1 MDTHDS
7 HINDRQIL
15 IDLAN
20 TSNEQLEG
28 ASQASAYRA
37 FNLGCMLGILPAL
50 LVGLIAFVTAQYSW
64 IAGVTAALVM
74 LIAAGGFAGLAAYL
88 TRARRMER
96 IFHEQVFPDLTQKLA
111 EMQVDMPTFLEIAVE
126 ELPSNAALVH
136 LLSQESQNSLNN
148 GNTP

>member
-1 MDTHDS
+1 MDTIDS
-7 HINDRQIL
+7 QTDDRQTL
-15 IDLAN
+15 IDLAKS
-20 TSNEQLEG
+20 SNEQLEG

-50 LVGLIAFVTAQYSW
+50 LVGLISFVTAQYSW
-64 IAGVTAALVM
+64 IAGVTAAMIM

-96 IFHEQVFPDLTQKLA
+96 IFHEQVYPDLYQKLA
-111 EMQVDMPTFLEIAVE
+111 DMQIDLPTFLEISAE

-136 LLSQESQNSLNN
+136 MLSQERQNSLNLDVS
-148 GNTP
+148 P

>member
-1 MDTHDS
+1 MDTKDS
-7 HINDRQIL
+7 HIDNRQTL
-15 IDLAN
+15 IDLAK

-50 LVGLIAFVTAQYSW
+50 LVGLIAFLTAQYSW
-64 IAGVTAALVM
+64 IAGVTAALIM
-74 LIAAGGFAGLAAYL
+74 LIAAAGFAGLAAYL

-96 IFHEQVFPDLTQKLA
+96 IFHEQVYPELSQKLA
-111 EMQVDMPTFLEIAVE
+111 NMQIDMPTFLEISVE

-136 LLSQESQNSLNN
+136 MLSQEGQNSLNHDVS
-148 GNTP
+148 P